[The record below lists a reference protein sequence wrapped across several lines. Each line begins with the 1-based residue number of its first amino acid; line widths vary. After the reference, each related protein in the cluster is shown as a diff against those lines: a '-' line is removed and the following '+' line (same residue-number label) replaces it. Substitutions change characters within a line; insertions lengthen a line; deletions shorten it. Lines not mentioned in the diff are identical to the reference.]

1 MDGTPHQKIEPGAS
15 WTASFPVDQQA
26 APLWYHPHPHDNTG
40 RQVYRG
46 VAGLMW
52 IDDDNSDALSLPKT
66 YGVDDIPVVL
76 QDRLFDDDGA
86 FRYAR
91 NLGAVFGNTMLINGT
106 YNPFLQVES
115 RRIRFRL
122 LNGSNARIYYIGFDD
137 NRAFHQIATD
147 GGFLETPLQ
156 TNRVILAPGE
166 RAEILVD
173 FSDGAEVVL
182 KSYPE
187 AGFLETIGSYFGG
200 IGTGNLQ
207 LLKIVPQPASRASH
221 GLPERL
227 RSIPR
232 IKPEQAAKTRPMV
245 LAGPVQ
251 GGRGAQGPQGGQG
264 GRGGRGRRR
273 GPLGIPINGKTM
285 DMARIDEVVRL
296 GDIEIW
302 EVSNRGAQP
311 HPLHVHLVQFQI
323 LDRDGRAPP
332 AAELGWKDTVLVH
345 PGELVR
351 IIMRFERYADPQVP
365 YMYHCHIMEH
375 EDNGMMGQFLVV
387 EDPALL
393 SNSPS
398 GMAAHNRSG
407 GQAHPDG
414 G

>member
-1 MDGTPHQKIEPGAS
+1 
-15 WTASFPVDQQA
+15 
-26 APLWYHPHPHDNTG
+26 
-40 RQVYRG
+40 
-46 VAGLMW
+46 
-52 IDDDNSDALSLPKT
+52 
-66 YGVDDIPVVL
+66 
-76 QDRLFDDDGA
+76 
-86 FRYAR
+86 
-91 NLGAVFGNTMLINGT
+91 
-106 YNPFLQVES
+106 
-115 RRIRFRL
+115 
-122 LNGSNARIYYIGFDD
+122 
-137 NRAFHQIATD
+137 
-147 GGFLETPLQ
+147 
-156 TNRVILAPGE
+156 
-166 RAEILVD
+166 
-173 FSDGAEVVL
+173 
-182 KSYPE
+182 
-187 AGFLETIGSYFGG
+187 
-200 IGTGNLQ
+200 
-207 LLKIVPQPASRASH
+207 
-221 GLPERL
+221 
-227 RSIPR
+227 
-232 IKPEQAAKTRPMV
+232 
-245 LAGPVQ
+245 
-251 GGRGAQGPQGGQG
+251 
-264 GRGGRGRRR
+264 
-273 GPLGIPINGKTM
+273 M

-323 LDRDGRAPP
+323 LDRDGRPPP